1 MSYNENTAQMICSQH
16 DGIGPVNV
24 VDKDWYK
31 KLLKIALCSDA
42 PMKVFSCTAIAKKDN
57 ILTLQSSTDC
67 KYVPGQSIIVTS
79 DEISELNG
87 TYVIVSAEIPNKF
100 SIKISSEISL
110 PTSDVFVSLKTGS
123 WSYTDVNEDITDF
136 FPRDYVAGE
145 DYFIR
150 LDNTPFKGLTTS
162 AFGRASEFMIMLD
175 LEGELIQINSN
186 TKMSLPTRIVPSKS
200 YPGIN
205 PTLIQP
211 RHKTWSLFFDHESV
225 YFFSGIRF
233 GLHATTSNTAAGTS
247 SSYTIYADQ
256 ITIPDEYLV
265 NSNSSPLQQYAVQ
278 YNMFYMGNLLGSN
291 NTSLFRD
298 GLVAFC
304 FTTIKP
310 SEWYG
315 NIPKIE
321 RRIYSAPS
329 FGISSVTNADFDYII
344 SITNY
349 PSHPNL
355 KACVLPV
362 RSTSSNFDVMTRF
375 AKLPNSTTLDS
386 RVALELIG
394 GAVSGLYPFHE
405 KQVIGKE
412 YYTIRT
418 GRIPLGVLNGRVAI
432 TSNITKQLITKVQ
445 RVDGGSTSYSLL
457 ANPVERY
464 EDDSV
469 LIAIS
474 RGVGGGATVEDNS
487 NYIQISGY
495 SSWDGMLIGGVW
507 SA

>member
-16 DGIGPVNV
+16 EGIGPVNTI
-24 VDKDWYK
+24 DKDWYK
-31 KLLKIALCSDA
+31 KLLKTALCSDA
-42 PMKVFSCTAIAKKDN
+42 PMKVFSCTAIHKKED
-57 ILTLQSSTDC
+57 LMTFQSSEEC
-67 KYVPGQSIIVTS
+67 KYVAGQSVIVTNTEDNGLS
-79 DEISELNG
+79 G
-87 TYVIVSAEIPNKF
+87 TYVIVSSQLPDKF
-100 SIKISSEISL
+100 TIRVPSELSMPSSQ
-110 PTSDVFVSLKTGS
+110 THVSLRTGS
-123 WSYTDVNEDITDF
+123 WNYTDVNEDITDF
-136 FPRDYVAGE
+136 FPRDYISGE

-150 LDNTPFKGLTTS
+150 LDNTPFKNLTTN

-175 LEGELIQINSN
+175 LEGDLIQINSN
-186 TKMSLPTRIVPSKS
+186 TRMSLPTRMVPSKS
-200 YPGIN
+200 YPGLN

-211 RHKTWSLFFDHESV
+211 RHKTWSLFFDHENV
-225 YFFSGIRF
+225 YFFSGIKF
-233 GLHATTSNTAAGTS
+233 GLHATTFNTPAGTS

-256 ITIPDEYLV
+256 ITMPDEYLFD
-265 NSNSSPLQQYAVQ
+265 SNSSSLQRNAIP

-304 FTTIKP
+304 FTTITP
-310 SEWYG
+310 SEWYE

-329 FGISSVTNADFDYII
+329 FGISSVTNADFDNII
-344 SITNY
+344 STTNY

-362 RSTSSNFDVMTRF
+362 RSTSSTYDVMTRF
-375 AKLPNSTTLDS
+375 AKLPNSTTLGS
-386 RVALELIG
+386 RVALDFVG
-394 GAVSGLYPFHE
+394 GAISGSYPFHE

-412 YYTIRT
+412 HYIIRT
-418 GRIPLGVLNGRVAI
+418 GRIPIGVLNGRVAI
-432 TSNITKQLITKVQ
+432 TSNITKQLITEVQ

-487 NYIQISGY
+487 SYANVSGY
-495 SSWDGMLIGGVW
+495 SSWDGMLIGGIW